1 MIDDWKGNI
10 YLVKAYDSAFDEAYA
25 TKGIRE
31 FLEVMEK
38 RMSEAL
44 IKHLKDKALFEDM
57 LEEVMADAENHYMEL
72 SLKYGEMR

>member
-1 MIDDWKGNI
+1 MINDWKENT
-10 YLVKAYDSAFDEAYA
+10 YLIKAYNIAFDEAYA
-25 TKGIRE
+25 TTGIRE

-44 IKHLKDKALFEDM
+44 IKHLKNKALFEDV

-72 SLKYGEMR
+72 SIKYREV